1 MWRLKLTV
9 NLKTTTEQYP
19 LPKIENI
26 FAMLAESEIYS
37 TLDLPDAYSQLAL
50 DDDAKKIALLNTHKG
65 LFCYNRSA

>member
-26 FAMLAESEIYS
+26 FATLAESEMYS